1 MAGKDGVSQIIEAFE
16 SVVTFI
22 ALTGRFCVVKAA
34 LDDSFGLTGR
44 AVNTFWPGQLAYGLI
59 TLNIIDQILDI
70 DLHRRTPVRV

>member
-1 MAGKDGVSQIIEAFE
+1 MPGKDGIGPIIEAF
-16 SVVTFI
+16 VTAVTFI
-22 ALTGRFCVVKAA
+22 ALMGGFCVVKAA

-44 AVNTFWPGQLAYGLI
+44 AVNTFCPAQLVRGLI